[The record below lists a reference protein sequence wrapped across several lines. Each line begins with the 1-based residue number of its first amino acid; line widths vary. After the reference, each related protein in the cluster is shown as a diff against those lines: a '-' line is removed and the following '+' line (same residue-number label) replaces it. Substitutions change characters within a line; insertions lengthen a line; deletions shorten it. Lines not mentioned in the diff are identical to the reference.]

1 MENLLSLAERNLN
14 ESGVESADRRHN
26 IHPFTDLSVMEAAD
40 RTVIASAKG
49 NYVYGE
55 DGRKFLDGLGGMW
68 CVNIGHGRDEMADA
82 VASQIRTLDYYSPF
96 DDLTS
101 APMAALAEALATRAP
116 GSLNR
121 VLFTTGGST
130 AADSAIRLVHH
141 YFIRRGEPSRRHIIT
156 RDKSYH
162 GSTYLTASLSD
173 RGYSTDWSAE
183 TAFIH
188 HIASPGLYR
197 RPDGVTEAEFTQL
210 LVAEFEAKI
219 LELGPENVACF
230 IAEPIQGSGGV
241 IVPPV
246 DYHPRMIE
254 ICRKYGV
261 LYIADE
267 VVTAFGRLGHFFA
280 SQDYF
285 GFVPDIITCA
295 KGLTSGYVPA
305 GAVILSD
312 EIYEVLCRPGT
323 YFNTGFT
330 YTGHAVACTAALK
343 NIEII
348 ERERI
353 CERVREIGPYF
364 EERLAPLADLP
375 LVGDVRGRRFM
386 MCIEYVANKG
396 RKELFADDVRIGK
409 RIWRHCQ
416 KRGLLVRPLAHL
428 NVLSPPLT
436 LERSEIDFIADVLHD
451 AIIDTADELV
461 REGVAAE

>member
-1 MENLLSLAERNLN
+1 MSLAERKINHA
-14 ESGVESADRRHN
+14 SVESTDRRHN
-26 IHPFTDLSVMEAAD
+26 IHPFTDLSIMETAE

-82 VASQIRTLDYYSPF
+82 IADQIRRLDYYSPF

-101 APMAALAEALATRAP
+101 APMATLAEELARRAP

-130 AADSAIRLVHH
+130 AADSAIRLIHH
-141 YFIRRGEPSRRHIIT
+141 YFIRKGEPTRRHIIT
-156 RDKSYH
+156 RDKAYH

-173 RGYSTDWSAE
+173 RDYSTDWMAE
-183 TAFIH
+183 SGFIH
-188 HIASPGLYR
+188 HLSAPGLYR
-197 RPDGVTEAEFTQL
+197 RPEGTSEAEFL
-210 LVAEFEAKI
+210 DILADEFEAKI
-219 LELGPENVACF
+219 VELGAENVACF

-241 IVPPV
+241 IVTPEG
-246 DYHPRMIE
+246 YLKRMHAL
-254 ICRKYGV
+254 CRKYEL
-261 LYIADE
+261 LYVSDE
-267 VVTAFGRLGHFFA
+267 VVTAFGRLGHMFSSEA
-280 SQDYF
+280 EF
-285 GFVPDIITCA
+285 GIVPDIITCA
-295 KGLTSGYVPA
+295 KGLTSGYIPA
-305 GAVILSD
+305 GAVIMSD
-312 EIYEVLCRPGT
+312 EIYEVLSRPGT

-330 YTGHAVACTAALK
+330 YSGHAVACVAALK

-386 MCIEYVANKG
+386 MCIEYVADKA
-396 RKELFADDVRIGK
+396 RKELFADEIRIGK

-436 LERSEIDFIADVLHD
+436 LEREEIDFVVEVLHD
-451 AIIDTADELV
+451 AILDTADEMA
-461 REGVAAE
+461 REGIVAG

>member
-1 MENLLSLAERNLN
+1 MSLAERNLN
-14 ESGVESADRRHN
+14 HANVERTDRRYN
-26 IHPFTDLSVMEAAD
+26 IHPFTDLAVMGTAE
-40 RTVIASAKG
+40 RTVIASARG

-68 CVNIGHGRDEMADA
+68 CVNIGHGRDEMADT
-82 VASQIRTLDYYSPF
+82 VAEQVRRLDYYSPF

-101 APMAALAEALATRAP
+101 APMAMLAEELAARAP

-130 AADSAIRLVHH
+130 AADSAIRLIHH
-141 YFIRRGEPSRRHIIT
+141 YFIRKGEPSRQHIVT
-156 RDKSYH
+156 RDRAYH
-162 GSTYLTASLSD
+162 GSTYLTASMSD
-173 RGYSTDWSAE
+173 RGYSTDWKPE
-183 TAFIH
+183 TSFIH
-188 HIASPGLYR
+188 HLSAPGLYR
-197 RPDGVTEAEFTQL
+197 RPEGTTEAEFMDIL
-210 LVAEFEAKI
+210 AAEFEAKI
-219 LELGPENVACF
+219 AELGAENVACF

-241 IVPPV
+241 IVPPEN
-246 DYHPRMIE
+246 YHPRMIA
-254 ICRKYGV
+254 ICRKYGI
-261 LYIADE
+261 LYVADE
-267 VVTAFGRLGHFFA
+267 VVTAFGRLGHIFA
-280 SQDYF
+280 SEDYF
-285 GFVPDIITCA
+285 GIVPDIITCA
-295 KGLTSGYVPA
+295 KGLTSGYIPA
-305 GAVILSD
+305 GAVIMSD
-312 EIYEVLCRPGT
+312 EIYEVLSRPGT

-330 YTGHAVACTAALK
+330 YTGHAVACAAALK

-386 MCIEYVANKG
+386 MCVEYVQDKE
-396 RKELFADDVRIGK
+396 RKELFGDDVRIGK

-436 LERSEIDFIADVLHD
+436 LERDEIDFVASVLHD
-451 AIIDTADELV
+451 AILDTADELS
-461 REGVAAE
+461 REGIKAG

>member
-1 MENLLSLAERNLN
+1 MSLAERKINHA
-14 ESGVESADRRHN
+14 SVEANDRRHN
-26 IHPFTDLSVMEAAD
+26 IHPFTDLSIMETAE

-82 VASQIRTLDYYSPF
+82 IADQIRRLDYYSPF

-101 APMAALAEALATRAP
+101 APMATLAEELARRAP

-130 AADSAIRLVHH
+130 AADSAIRLIHH
-141 YFIRRGEPSRRHIIT
+141 YFIRKGEPTRRHIIT
-156 RDKSYH
+156 RDKAYH

-173 RGYSTDWSAE
+173 RGYSTDWMAE
-183 TAFIH
+183 SGFIH
-188 HIASPGLYR
+188 HLSAPGLYR
-197 RPDGVTEAEFTQL
+197 RPEGTSEAEFL
-210 LVAEFEAKI
+210 DILADEFEAKI
-219 LELGPENVACF
+219 VELGAENVACF

-241 IVPPV
+241 IVTPEG
-246 DYHPRMIE
+246 YLKRMHAL
-254 ICRKYGV
+254 CRKYGI
-261 LYIADE
+261 LYVSDE
-267 VVTAFGRLGHFFA
+267 VVTAFGRLGHMFSSEA
-280 SQDYF
+280 EF
-285 GFVPDIITCA
+285 GIVPDIITCA
-295 KGLTSGYVPA
+295 KGLTSGYIPA
-305 GAVILSD
+305 GAVIMSD
-312 EIYEVLCRPGT
+312 EIYEVLSRPGT

-330 YTGHAVACTAALK
+330 YSGHAVACVAALK

-386 MCIEYVANKG
+386 MCIEYVADKA
-396 RKELFADDVRIGK
+396 RKELFDDNIRIGK

-436 LERSEIDFIADVLHD
+436 LEREEIDFVVDVLHD
-451 AIIDTADELV
+451 AILDTADEMA
-461 REGVAAE
+461 REGIVAG

>member
-1 MENLLSLAERNLN
+1 MSFAEHKVNRESVENL
-14 ESGVESADRRHN
+14 DRRYN
-26 IHPFTDLSVMEAAD
+26 IHPFTDLALMEKAE
-40 RTVIASAKG
+40 RTVIASAQG

-82 VASQIRTLDYYSPF
+82 IADQIRRLDYYSPF

-101 APMAALAEALATRAP
+101 APMAMLAEELAQRAP

-130 AADSAIRLVHH
+130 AADSAIRLIHH
-141 YFIRRGEPSRRHIIT
+141 YFIRKGEPTRRHIIT
-156 RDKSYH
+156 RDRAYH

-173 RGYSTDWSAE
+173 QGYSTDWLPE
-183 TAFIH
+183 TSFIH
-188 HIASPGLYR
+188 HLSAPSLYR
-197 RPDGVTEAEFTQL
+197 RPEGTSEAEFL
-210 LVAEFEAKI
+210 DMLAAEFETKI

-241 IVPPV
+241 IVPPQG
-246 DYHPRMIE
+246 YLKRMLG
-254 ICRKYGV
+254 ICRRYGV
-261 LYIADE
+261 LYVSDE
-267 VVTAFGRLGHFFA
+267 VVTAFGRLGHMFSSEA
-280 SQDYF
+280 EF
-285 GFVPDIITCA
+285 GIVPDIITCA
-295 KGLTSGYVPA
+295 KGLTSGYIPA
-305 GAVILSD
+305 GAIIMSD
-312 EIYEVLCRPGT
+312 EIYEVLSRPGA

-330 YTGHAVACTAALK
+330 YTGHAVACVAALK

-364 EERLAPLADLP
+364 EERLASLAELP
-375 LVGDVRGRRFM
+375 LVGDVRGLRFM
-386 MCIEYVANKG
+386 MCIEYVANKE
-396 RKELFADDVRIGK
+396 RKELFGDDIKIGK

-436 LERSEIDFIADVLHD
+436 LERDEIDFVADVLHD
-451 AIIDTADELV
+451 AILDTTDELARGGV
-461 REGVAAE
+461 RIG

>member
-1 MENLLSLAERNLN
+1 MSLAERKINHA
-14 ESGVESADRRHN
+14 SVEAADRRYN
-26 IHPFTDLSVMEAAD
+26 IHPFTDLAVMEAAE

-68 CVNIGHGRDEMADA
+68 CVNIGHGRDEMAEA
-82 VASQIRTLDYYSPF
+82 IAEQVRRLDYYSPF

-101 APMAALAEALATRAP
+101 APMATLAEELARRAP

-130 AADSAIRLVHH
+130 AADSAIRLIHH
-141 YFIRRGEPSRRHIIT
+141 YFIRKGEPTRKHIIT
-156 RDKSYH
+156 RDKAYH

-173 RGYSTDWSAE
+173 RGYSTDWMAE
-183 TAFIH
+183 GGFIH
-188 HIASPGLYR
+188 HLSAPGLYR
-197 RPDGVTEAEFTQL
+197 RPEGTSEAEFL
-210 LVAEFEAKI
+210 DILAGEFEAKI
-219 LELGPENVACF
+219 LDLGAENVACF

-241 IVPPV
+241 IVAPEG
-246 DYHPRMIE
+246 YLKRMHAL
-254 ICRKYGV
+254 CRKYGL
-261 LYIADE
+261 LYVSDE
-267 VVTAFGRLGHFFA
+267 VVTAFGRLGHMFSSEA
-280 SQDYF
+280 EF
-285 GFVPDIITCA
+285 GIVPDIITCA
-295 KGLTSGYVPA
+295 KGLTSGYIPA
-305 GAVILSD
+305 GAVIMSD
-312 EIYEVLCRPGT
+312 EIYDVLSRPGT

-330 YTGHAVACTAALK
+330 YTGHAVACVAALK

-364 EERLAPLADLP
+364 EERLAPLAELP

-386 MCIEYVANKG
+386 MCIEYVADKE
-396 RKELFADDVRIGK
+396 RKELFGDEIRIGK

-436 LERSEIDFIADVLHD
+436 LECDEIDFVAGVLHD
-451 AIIDTADELV
+451 AILDTADELA
-461 REGVAAE
+461 REGISFG